1 MILWEGIIM
10 TAIAREDY
18 NQRLFSGNWRSCIH
32 LSRFYWLAAQMRR
45 LNLNRVSII
54 ELGCYDGKTIEF
66 LDAAPEKYLGLDA
79 NWEGGLDS
87 GKVKWRD
94 FPNIELKHCRKP
106 EEIPTPQEAFDV
118 GVCMETLEHVPPDL
132 VEPYLL
138 KLSQIVEGYVFITVP
153 IERGLIFLLKHG
165 FKKILGMKD
174 DRFSGREFINC
185 TLGRMNKVKRR
196 EHKGF
201 DDRALVRQVEK
212 YFDVVSVSGVFPGLG
227 IRSLNLTIGIIAIT
241 KGLKTSSVPVER

>member
-1 MILWEGIIM
+1 M

-18 NQRLFSGNWRSCIH
+18 NKRLFSGNWRSRIH

-45 LNLNRVSII
+45 LNLNRVRII

-66 LDAAPEKYLGLDA
+66 LDSAPEHYLGLDA

-87 GKVKWRD
+87 GKVKWKA
-94 FPNIELKHCRKP
+94 FPNVELKHCRIP
-106 EEIPTPQEAFDV
+106 EEIPTQQNAFDV
-118 GVCMETLEHVPPDL
+118 GVCMETLEHIPPDA

-138 KLSQIVEGYVFITVP
+138 KLSQVIEGHLFITVP
-153 IERGLIFLLKHG
+153 IERGLVFLLKHG
-165 FKKILGMKD
+165 LKKIFGMKD
-174 DRFSGREFINC
+174 DTFHKMEFINC
-185 TLGRMNKVKRR
+185 VLGRMNKVKRR

-212 YFDVVSVSGVFPGLG
+212 YFDVVSVSGIFPGIG
-227 IRSLNLTIGIIAIT
+227 ILSLNLTVGIIA
-241 KGLKTSSVPVER
+241 KTRSL